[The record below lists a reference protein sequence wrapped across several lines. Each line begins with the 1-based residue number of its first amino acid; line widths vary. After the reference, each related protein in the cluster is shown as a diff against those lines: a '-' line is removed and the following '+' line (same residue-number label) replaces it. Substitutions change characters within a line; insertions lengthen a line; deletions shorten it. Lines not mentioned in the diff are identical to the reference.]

1 MQLIQL
7 VQMSCQMTVQHQ
19 LNISNCSMRCT
30 LHFSGL
36 QPASVDEV
44 ASIINSTKC
53 KNSPIDVIPTVVLK
67 RCVDIFAPSLAHLA
81 NLSFSS
87 GVFPEKFKLGHVI
100 PLIKKAGSDAQDP
113 SNYRPITNLVTISK
127 ILERL
132 VLARLGPHVHTSKG
146 FSSFQSAYRRRH
158 STETALLR
166 VANDLN
172 TSMESGSKSVL
183 LSLDISAAFDTID
196 IDKLLLRLDSDFGV
210 CGMASTWFRSYLT
223 GRTCYVAMGDL
234 KSDVWS
240 CDSGVPQGSVL
251 GPVLFSAFV
260 SPISRIMESHGI
272 MYHQYADDTQLYTE
286 VRSPVPSE
294 MEALAQCVSA
304 LTFWFLDNGLQLNSS
319 KSEAMILGSRQG
331 LSRMEPVG
339 SLVIGGDR
347 VEVRD
352 DIKILGVHLDP
363 TLSMNAQVKAVI
375 KASNFHIR
383 ALRHVRQGLTLESTK
398 MIALG
403 LVTSRLDYCN
413 SLLYGTSKTNTAK
426 LQRVQNDL
434 ARVVLRAAW
443 NSSSKPL
450 LKQLHWLPVQQR
462 ITFKIALITF
472 NVRSSEQPS
481 YLHSLLDNYTPSRNL
496 RSEGQHLLRVPFRK
510 SAAARRS
517 FCFAAPTIWNS
528 LSLSTREATSI
539 GTFKTRLKTELFFS
553 AFQ

>member
-1 MQLIQL
+1 MWDGVNL
-7 VQMSCQMTVQHQ
+7 V
-19 LNISNCSMRCT
+19 
-30 LHFSGL
+30 
-36 QPASVDEV
+36 
-44 ASIINSTKC
+44 SIIPHGQN
-53 KNSPIDVIPTVVLK
+53 VL
-67 RCVDIFAPSLAHLA
+67 RGHGGSQVRRLELRFWR
-81 NLSFSS
+81 SS
-87 GVFPEKFKLGHVI
+87 
-100 PLIKKAGSDAQDP
+100 
-113 SNYRPITNLVTISK
+113 
-127 ILERL
+127 
-132 VLARLGPHVHTSKG
+132 
-146 FSSFQSAYRRRH
+146 
-158 STETALLR
+158 
-166 VANDLN
+166 
-172 TSMESGSKSVL
+172 
-183 LSLDISAAFDTID
+183 
-196 IDKLLLRLDSDFGV
+196 
-210 CGMASTWFRSYLT
+210 
-223 GRTCYVAMGDL
+223 
-234 KSDVWS
+234 
-240 CDSGVPQGSVL
+240 GSVL

-286 VRSPVPSE
+286 VRSLVPSE

-339 SLVIGGDR
+339 SLVIGDDR

-383 ALRHVRQGLTLESTK
+383 ALRHVRRGLTLESTK

-496 RSEGQHLLRVPFRK
+496 RSGGTASPPSSIPKIGCRQTQLLLRRADHLEQSQLINKGGYLNRNIQDTPQDRTVFLGLSMNTHRPPPLHQNRL
-510 SAAARRS
+510 R
-517 FCFAAPTIWNS
+517 TIIYCS
-528 LSLSTREATSI
+528 L
-539 GTFKTRLKTELFFS
+539 LKHCK
-553 AFQ
+553 